1 MPSPIA
7 ADTPR
12 GHLLPIGGAED
23 HEDRAILRRFVE
35 LAGGDDAVIVVVPV
49 ASRMKDTGSR
59 YLEVFDDLGV
69 ADATSVMIRTRED
82 AMNDR
87 HTAPLRAATGI
98 FLTGGDQ
105 LRLATVLGGTPVAR
119 TIRRANATG
128 VHVAGTSAG
137 AAIMPE
143 HMIAGGDAGATPE
156 ADMVT
161 LAPGFGLT
169 NSVVI
174 DQHFRQRDRLGRLLT
189 AVSYNPFLI
198 GLGID
203 EDTGVLLGPDDT
215 FEVLGSGAVTVV
227 DPSALSYSSMSSARA
242 GEPVS
247 LVDLRLHVL
256 AAGARYDIAE
266 RRADIPHAMR
276 SRARTG

>member
-1 MPSPIA
+1 MPSPSSH
-7 ADTPR
+7 TVR

-23 HEDRAILRRFVE
+23 HENPAILRRFVE
-35 LAGGDDAVIVVVPV
+35 LAGGEEAHIAVVPV

-69 ADATSVMIRTRED
+69 ADATSLAIRTRED
-82 AMNDR
+82 AHNP
-87 HTAPLRAATGI
+87 HHVTALQEASGI
-98 FLTGGDQ
+98 FITGGDQ
-105 LRLATVLGGTPVAR
+105 LRLATILGGTPVAQ
-119 TIRRANATG
+119 TIRRANAAG

-156 ADMVT
+156 ADKVT

-169 NSVVI
+169 NSVVV

-215 FEVLGSGAVTVV
+215 FEVLGTGAVTVV
-227 DPSALSYSSMSSARA
+227 DPSELSHSSMSSARA

-256 AAGARYDIAE
+256 AVGARYDIT
-266 RRADIPHAMR
+266 
-276 SRARTG
+276 ARKAHTSGTRPALYGS